1 MSLQARQIFDRL
13 ITVAVAAT
21 GAEGVVPTEPVQ
33 GQAVAALPGGA
44 TLAFEEASA
53 GEGTSGTREACIRI
67 GLAPR
72 EAPASGAAPTT
83 SRGDLGLPEA
93 VGLPALMTVLR
104 DDPALRFDFLQNLTA
119 VDWIKRDTIEVVY
132 HLFSYPHRHAIAVKV
147 DLPRAAPRVPSVA
160 SVWPTADWMEREQF
174 DLLGVVF
181 LNHPDLR
188 RLLMPDDW
196 VGHPMR
202 KDYHEPRSYRG
213 MPTSRPSPLDLLSGY
228 DRAHRAQMDPV

>member
-1 MSLQARQIFDRL
+1 MSLQARQIFEHL
-13 ITVAVAAT
+13 TAATAAGAGAVAGLSAPF
-21 GAEGVVPTEPVQ
+21 A
-33 GQAVAALPGGA
+33 GGA
-44 TLAFEEASA
+44 TLAFEEAAS

-67 GLAPR
+67 AQPGLT
-72 EAPASGAAPTT
+72 EAEPAAPH
-83 SRGDLGLPEA
+83 A
-93 VGLPALMTVLR
+93 IPALMTILR

-119 VDWIKRDTIEVVY
+119 VDWIKRDVIEVVY

-160 SVWPTADWMEREQF
+160 AVWPTADWMEREQF

-202 KDYHEPRSYRG
+202 KDYHEARSYRG

-228 DRAHRAQMDPV
+228 DRAHRSGKAPV

>member
-13 ITVAVAAT
+13 ITAT
-21 GAEGVVPTEPVQ
+21 GGVVPTEAVQ
-33 GQAVAALPGGA
+33 GHAVAALPGGA

-67 GLAPR
+67 GLAPP
-72 EAPASGAAPTT
+72 EAPASDA
-83 SRGDLGLPEA
+83 RCDLGLAAA
-93 VGLPALMTVLR
+93 VGLPALATILR

-119 VDWIKRDTIEVVY
+119 VDWIKRDVIEVVY

-228 DRAHRAQMDPV
+228 DRAHRAQKDPV